1 MTYLGG
7 EVTCPLGG
15 KAARTTYL
23 EFVLPNPVTVPIDT
37 LTGLQRYTFGGDC
50 ADVNEWDL
58 VAKRVPN

>member
-1 MTYLGG
+1 
-7 EVTCPLGG
+7 
-15 KAARTTYL
+15 
-23 EFVLPNPVTVPIDT
+23 VLPNPVTVPIDA